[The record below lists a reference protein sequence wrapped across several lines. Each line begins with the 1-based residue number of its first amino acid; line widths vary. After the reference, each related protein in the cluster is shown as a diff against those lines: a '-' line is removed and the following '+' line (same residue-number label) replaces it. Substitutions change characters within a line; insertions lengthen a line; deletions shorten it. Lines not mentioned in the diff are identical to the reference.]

1 MKTLVLVDIPALSSI
16 MRKSFWEYAK
26 GVAILLILAG
36 FFSCEKQ
43 SSFDDNEHIKTIS
56 LNGTVVQ
63 KFYYDH
69 DGKIVE
75 ESSMG
80 YFRKFIYDEN
90 GRLMKVE
97 SAFDRSGLSSSM
109 PAAQRT
115 ELMTSQ
121 NSVVDS
127 YSLYEYDKDEKLSKI
142 ENYFNETGKGFEYR
156 STQTFEYDGIY
167 ITKDFITVNMH
178 EEQITNFRVYT
189 YDNSGNVAN
198 QKQFSTYFGSEL
210 ELVNEISYKYDNYK
224 NPFKIFRK
232 SGTPGLYTNVNNIVE
247 TTTIRYFEVP
257 GFDNISISKITY
269 KYKNGYPVKE
279 ITENS
284 EFDNNY

>member
-1 MKTLVLVDIPALSSI
+1 MKTLVLMYIPALSSV
-16 MRKSFWEYAK
+16 MWKNFGEYAK
-26 GVAILLILAG
+26 GVAILLIVAG

-43 SSFDDNEHIKTIS
+43 SSFDDYEHIKSIS

-69 DGKIVE
+69 AGKIVE

-90 GRLMKVE
+90 GCLMKVE

-109 PAAQRT
+109 PAQRT
-115 ELMTSQ
+115 ELMTSH

-127 YSLYEYDKDEKLSKI
+127 YSLYEYDKDGKLSKI

-156 STQTFEYDGIY
+156 STQTYEYDEIY
-167 ITKDFITVNMH
+167 ITKDFITVNIQ

-189 YDNSGNVAN
+189 YDDNGNV
-198 QKQFSTYFGSEL
+198 
-210 ELVNEISYKYDNYK
+210 VNEKYFSCNFSSDPELINENIYKYDSYK
-224 NPFKIFRK
+224 NPFRVFNRTG
-232 SGTPGLYTNVNNIVE
+232 SPGLYTNVNNIIE
-247 TTTIRYFEVP
+247 TTTIRHYEVP
-257 GFDNISISKITY
+257 GFDKISSSKTTY
-269 KYKNGYPVKE
+269 QYKNGYPIKE
-279 ITENS
+279 ITKNS
-284 EFDNNY
+284 EFEYNY